1 MKPVITIMLIAFWCS
16 VYAQQDPRP
25 GDNIDTIT
33 TTLDT
38 IDLNPQSK
46 MIVKQITE
54 QLQQIEETKRGL
66 EEKLIILLTGA
77 GIDPKKV
84 AGFTPDFKILSRK

>member
-1 MKPVITIMLIAFWCS
+1 MKPVITILLIVLWCS
-16 VYAQQDPRP
+16 VSAQQD
-25 GDNIDTIT
+25 TLK
-33 TTLDT
+33 LDT

-46 MIVKQITE
+46 VVLKQITE
-54 QLQQIEETKRGL
+54 QLQQIEETKRQL

-84 AGFTPDFKILSRK
+84 AGFTQDFKILSRK

>member
-1 MKPVITIMLIAFWCS
+1 MKPVITILLIALWCS
-16 VYAQQDPRP
+16 VSAQQD
-25 GDNIDTIT
+25 T

-46 MIVKQITE
+46 TIVKQITE

-84 AGFTPDFKILSRK
+84 AGFTQDYKILSRK